1 MKKLTHSQLVA
12 LIEAT
17 QGAAIVGLQ
26 ALTDTRAKRT
36 GNPFSLIEKRIRAVA
51 FVGADYQSA
60 VNNEA
65 ARQGGT
71 TNFETEELPWGKWL
85 IKNKIIVHNGEYYL
99 RTQSTPGNR
108 RVQPARVLDYVAD
121 GYKTTLEAVKKF
133 LPESKE
139 SAKQQVATGIKKT
152 VWVRTYK
159 FNSIEKIRVNGE
171 TFQLVK

>member
-17 QGAAIVGLQ
+17 SGAAIVGLQ
-26 ALTDTRAKRT
+26 ALTDTRAKKT

-51 FVGADYQSA
+51 FVGADYENA

-65 ARQGGT
+65 IRQDGAAK
-71 TNFETEELPWGKWL
+71 FESEKLPWGEWL
-85 IKNKIIVHNGEYYL
+85 IQNKVITHKGEYYL

-108 RVQPARVLDYVAD
+108 RVQPARVLDYIAD
-121 GYKTTLEAVKKF
+121 GYKTTRAAIAQW
-133 LPESKE
+133 LPEVKE
-139 SAKQQVATGIKKT
+139 AAKQQVQTGITKT

-159 FNSIEKIRVNGE
+159 FSSIEKIRVNGE
-171 TFQLVK
+171 TYQLTK